1 MGGSGGNPA
10 EWGAPAS
17 GPEHLI
23 MSSTVLLHS
32 MRALCIAT
40 ALVVALWLP
49 SLACAHHSGSE
60 YDLKRTIEISGTLSE
75 VAWQNPHVILKVTTV
90 EAGTTTTWEIECS
103 PISTLERSSVNR
115 QAFRV
120 GDQVKVAGFASR
132 LSTTRLFGTN
142 LLPSSGTELVLALA
156 IKPRWQAGAAASFAL
171 SAAEGAEA
179 ASPTPGLFK
188 VWSTAMSDPDA
199 NPYSLW
205 TAKVALTPAA
215 QSALNA
221 WDSLHDTVA
230 PGCNPQGMPTI
241 MVQPFPMQFEDHGD
255 TIVLRLEQYD
265 TVRTIHMKDGSAA
278 PSGKSLLGYSV
289 GRWDGA
295 ALVVVTTGISWSYIT
310 PNGLPLGPAASMQE
324 RFMPS
329 ADGRRLNYTLLIDD
343 PRTFTVS
350 PVLRRSWV
358 WRENERVREYACG
371 KSQLQ

>member
-1 MGGSGGNPA
+1 MTGTGSLRSLRVALVLLGGS
-10 EWGAPAS
+10 
-17 GPEHLI
+17 
-23 MSSTVLLHS
+23 
-32 MRALCIAT
+32 
-40 ALVVALWLP
+40 WLP
-49 SLACAHHSGSE
+49 SHAGAHHSGSE

-75 VAWQNPHVILKVTTV
+75 VAWQNPHVMLKVTTV
-90 EAGTTTTWEIECS
+90 EAGITTTWEIECS

-120 GDQVKVAGFASR
+120 GDKVKVAGFASR
-132 LSTTRLFGTN
+132 LSSTHLFGTN
-142 LLPSSGTELVLALA
+142 LLTPSSGELVLALA
-156 IKPRWQAGAAASFAL
+156 IKPRWQADTATRFAL
-171 SAAEGAEA
+171 DSTGSTEA
-179 ASPTPGLFK
+179 TPPTPGIFK
-188 VWSTAMSDPDA
+188 VWSTVMSDPDA

-215 QSALNA
+215 QAALNS

-230 PGCNPQGMPTI
+230 PGCTPQGMPTI
-241 MVQPFPMQFEDHGD
+241 MSQPFPMQFEDRGD

-265 TVRTIHMKDGSAA
+265 TVRTIHLAAGSAA

-295 ALVVVTTGISWSYIT
+295 ALVVTTTGIAWSYIT

-324 RFMPS
+324 RFMSS
-329 ADGRRLNYTLLIDD
+329 ADGKRLSYTLVIDD
-343 PRTFTVS
+343 PRTFTLS

-371 KSQLQ
+371 KSQGPAA